1 MKFRTFF
8 TLLVAFFALV
18 AIPMAQLVNPID
30 IIDSVKESTSWTDLI
45 TLETAIYTF
54 LITVGGYVSA
64 FIPGLN
70 KIDSGVYRVLVW
82 AILVIAGG
90 AIIGFGN
97 VWMGAISYFFSTS
110 LYEIVLKWLVRSP
123 KPSET
128 K

>member
-45 TLETAIYTF
+45 SLETAIYTF
-54 LITVGGYVSA
+54 LITVGGYASA